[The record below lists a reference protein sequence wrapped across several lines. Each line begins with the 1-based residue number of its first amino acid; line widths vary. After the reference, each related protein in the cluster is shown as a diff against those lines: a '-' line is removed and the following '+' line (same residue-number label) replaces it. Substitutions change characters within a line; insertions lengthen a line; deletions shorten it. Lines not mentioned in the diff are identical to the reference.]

1 MDGTTS
7 APRAVR
13 RWPLWGSI
21 AAVVIA
27 STVAVVNLTGSDE
40 LPVIR
45 LAAPG
50 AGEEAETLQADAAMD
65 IAPAYAVTYDFE
77 LADTARFPA
86 GEGTAYRLEPPA
98 DLAAA
103 AAGLAR
109 RFAMDAEV
117 EPSPFGDGAY
127 QVGAEDGSG
136 PSLWVAPSGDWSFN
150 DMSRQPQIRCVETEA
165 GEAPDA
171 DVETDVGVEPEGG
184 GSSGD
189 PGEPA
194 DVEPAEPCEPATPP
208 TGVPDEAAARQ
219 IAESFLADLELPG
232 MPRITEVHADEWGAW
247 VSATLVL
254 DGADTDLHASVGLG
268 GDAVVTSAS
277 ATLARPVEAG
287 LYPTID
293 AQAAVDRLQSQ
304 SAWSGAALGLSG
316 GRVPL
321 GDVAVDDVPV
331 DSGETRSTDDLPA
344 QSGVTDDVSILPVP
358 DPDAEPEVRA
368 VTLVSAEP
376 ATVVT
381 FDADQSVWLLP
392 GVRFTDEDGGVW
404 QVLTVAD
411 EYLEQASPDA
421 EPTPPPADPEPGQDG
436 QEPDEPVDREPGE
449 PGGQGDGLEPDDG
462 SAPVEPDPSEPD
474 LDAQSLA
481 EAVIGL
487 TEPEAIE
494 RIESIGLV
502 ARVVARDGEGLD
514 VTDDLRTDRINLHV
528 EDGTVVEA
536 TVG

>member
-1 MDGTTS
+1 MDRTTS
-7 APRAVR
+7 APRAVP
-13 RWPLWGSI
+13 RWPLWVSI

-27 STVAVVNLTGSDE
+27 TTVAVVTLTGSDE

-50 AGEEAETLQADAAMD
+50 ATGEAATLRADAAMD
-65 IAPAYAVTYDFE
+65 TAPAYAVTYDFE

-98 DLAAA
+98 DLEAAV
-103 AAGLAR
+103 AGLAT

-136 PSLWVAPSGDWSFN
+136 PSLWVAPSGDWNFN
-150 DMSRQPQIRCVETEA
+150 DMSRQPQVRCVETEA
-165 GEAPDA
+165 GVAPDA
-171 DVETDVGVEPEGG
+171 DVETDAGVETEGG

-189 PGEPA
+189 PGDSP
-194 DVEPAEPCEPATPP
+194 DVVPDEPCERATPP
-208 TGVPDEAAARQ
+208 TGVPDDAAARQ
-219 IAESFLADLELPG
+219 IAESFLAGLELPG
-232 MPRITEVHADEWGAW
+232 TPRITEVYADEWGAW
-247 VSATLVL
+247 VSATLLL
-254 DGADTDLHASVGLG
+254 DGADSDLHASVGLG

-293 AQAAVDRLQSQ
+293 AQAAVDRLQTP

-321 GDVAVDDVPV
+321 GDVPVDDMPV
-331 DSGETRSTDDLPA
+331 DSGATRSTDLPDQA
-344 QSGVTDDVSILPVP
+344 GVTDDDLSILPVP
-358 DPDAEPEVRA
+358 DPDAEPEVRT
-368 VTLVSAEP
+368 VTLVAAEP
-376 ATVVT
+376 ATILT

-392 GVRFTDEDGGVW
+392 GVRFTDVDGSIW

-411 EYLEQASPDA
+411 EYLDEASPDA
-421 EPTPPPADPEPGQDG
+421 EPTPMPIDPEPGPDG
-436 QEPDEPVDREPGE
+436 QEPGEPVDREPG
-449 PGGQGDGLEPDDG
+449 GQVDGVEPDDG
-462 SAPVEPDPSEPD
+462 SVPVAPDPSQPD
-474 LDAQSLA
+474 RDAQSLA

-487 TEPEAIE
+487 AEPDAIE
-494 RIESIGLV
+494 RIESTGLV
-502 ARVVARDGEGLD
+502 ARVVARDGEGLA

-528 EDGTVVEA
+528 EDGTVAEA
-536 TVG
+536 SVG